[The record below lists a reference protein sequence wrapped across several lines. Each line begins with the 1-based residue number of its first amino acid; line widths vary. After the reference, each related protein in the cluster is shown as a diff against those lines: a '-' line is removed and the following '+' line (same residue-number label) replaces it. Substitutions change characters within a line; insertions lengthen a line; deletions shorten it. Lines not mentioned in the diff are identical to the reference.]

1 MDNNK
6 CPTCGSDHFE
16 TGRIHDELQNTGI
29 LFQEVECVNCGS
41 EWRDIYTLTAT
52 THLIVCPKGSNGSTG
67 DTPCPSNTKI
77 RFLNH

>member
-1 MDNNK
+1 MDNNKCPTYCGK

-52 THLIVCPKGSNGSTG
+52 THLVTADGQWRDSNEGPF
-67 DTPCPSNTKI
+67 DN
-77 RFLNH
+77 R